1 MILEGLNSSTN
12 KFQPITLS
20 SDGSMSQVRELNR
33 RVDNVVLS
41 CPQNNSVASTSFGNI
56 FSKIIIIGT
65 ATNSLHD
72 IKIECSDDQITWYFS
87 GIKLTRD
94 ENNTYYL
101 NIPWF
106 VQYFRFSVT
115 NLNYAG
121 TTKDELRITRILD

>member
-20 SDGSMSQVRELNR
+20 SDGSMSQTRELNR
-33 RVDNVVLS
+33 KVDNVVLN
-41 CPQNNSVASTSFGNI
+41 CPQNQSVTSTSFGNI
-56 FSKIIIIGT
+56 FSKMIIIGT

-72 IKIECSDDQITWYFS
+72 VKIECSDDEITWYFS

-106 VQYFRFSVT
+106 VQYFRFSVS
-115 NLNYAG
+115 NLNYVG

>member
-33 RVDNVVLS
+33 RVDNVVLN
-41 CPQNNSVASTSFGNI
+41 CPQFSSVTSTSFGNI
-56 FSKIIIIGT
+56 YSKMIIIGT
-65 ATNSLHD
+65 ATFSLHD
-72 IKIECSDDQITWYFS
+72 IKIECSDDEITWYFS

-94 ENNTYYL
+94 EDNTYYL

-106 VQYFRFSVT
+106 VQYFRFSVS

-121 TTKDELRITRILD
+121 ITKDELRITRILD